1 MRVDDVGGGSGRP
14 WSEVVGTDA
23 RIIAM
28 NSYVNVD
35 VTLKV
40 RPSPP
45 ATATRL
51 LAHSAPVYPCTF
63 AVLTI

>member
-1 MRVDDVGGGSGRP
+1 MSVDDVGGDSGRP
-14 WSEVVGTDA
+14 CSAVVGTDA

-35 VTLKV
+35 VTLKA

-45 ATATRL
+45 ATAPRPHCMLIAYRGTR
-51 LAHSAPVYPCTF
+51 AHSRS
-63 AVLTI
+63 